1 MLRNQKQQQ
10 ARALKMLE
18 MKLLQGKSS
27 KEIAKDFGVSPG
39 VVDKAMSLAKK
50 ADIVVSFED
59 KLMNDLLPLA
69 YEATRAA
76 LIEGNAKIGMEI
88 MKGAGIVRANQP
100 TTLVQAHN
108 DHDLAAYITKKRQH
122 ALLEEQT
129 LDGTLVSAPLALPP
143 HDSSASLRG
152 DSTGGPLDGPAD
164 VPVVAGS
171 EEVSTQGAP
180 PSGPTGNSEPQAP
193 IGDGLNV

>member
-1 MLRNQKQQQ
+1 
-10 ARALKMLE
+10 MLE
-18 MKLLQGKSS
+18 MRLLQNKSD
-27 KEIAKDFGVSPG
+27 KEIAKDFGVSPQ
-39 VVDKAMSLAKK
+39 VVRTAMSLAKK

-59 KLMNDLLPLA
+59 KLMNELLPLA

-88 MKGAGIVRANQP
+88 MKGAGIVRVNQP

-129 LDGTLVSAPLALPP
+129 FDGTLVSAPLALPP

-152 DSTGGPLDGPAD
+152 DSPGDPLDGPSD
-164 VPVVAGS
+164 VPVLAGF
-171 EEVSTQGAP
+171 EEVSASTAP
-180 PSGPTGNSEPQAP
+180 TRGPTGDSEPQAP
-193 IGDGLNV
+193 IGD